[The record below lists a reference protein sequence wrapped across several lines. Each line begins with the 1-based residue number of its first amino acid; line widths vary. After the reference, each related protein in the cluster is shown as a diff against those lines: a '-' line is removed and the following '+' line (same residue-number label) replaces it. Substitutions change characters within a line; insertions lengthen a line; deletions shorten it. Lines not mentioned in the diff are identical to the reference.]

1 MYIIK
6 LYHLAC
12 SELVGTA
19 VDRKTDRVGWRNILF
34 TLLYIKYNGYFNEHN
49 ATLILFSFLIR
60 IVWDN
65 GDFCRRG
72 SGGAYM
78 ALVWAQKNDVFHLKI
93 CLKMS
98 SFSIKW
104 GKNKGK
110 SLVFAKKSKKYLV
123 GIWKVR
129 TFAFAAAEKKQRVA
143 PKKEFFERIT

>member
-34 TLLYIKYNGYFNEHN
+34 TLLYIKYKGYFNEHN

-98 SFSIKW
+98 SFGIKW

-129 TFAFAAAEKKQRVA
+129 TFAFAAAEKTA
-143 PKKEFFERIT
+143 SGT